1 MGKCSKFL
9 LPTFIFILFLAMIS
23 LAFKYSNM
31 LNKNNGVLM
40 LLFTAVVA
48 FSTAVY
54 AYLTWKLVA
63 ETKEMRKAQTE
74 PNISI
79 TVEPREEWINFM
91 DIKIMN
97 IGSGPAYDVKFKIEP
112 DFEFSKGHFLSQKKV
127 MKEINYLAP
136 NQKIQF
142 FLTSLAENFHEKM
155 SKPFKIKAEYKNKG
169 NDTFSEDFV
178 IDFSQFEGMSQLGEP
193 PLHKIAKNIEDIK
206 EDIHHLSTGFNRLK
220 TIVYTKRDIEDEQ
233 KEMINRTDDSK
244 KEQSQTTPLDK

>member
-1 MGKCSKFL
+1 MGKYSKFL
-9 LPTFIFILFLAMIS
+9 LPASICILFYFITF
-23 LAFKYSNM
+23 LAFKYREV
-31 LNKNNGVLM
+31 LNDNNGFLM
-40 LLFTAVVA
+40 LLFTAIVA

-54 AYLTWKLVA
+54 AYLTWKLVG

-155 SKPFKIKAEYKNKG
+155 KKPFKISAEYKNKSDDSF
-169 NDTFSEDFV
+169 NEDFI
-178 IDFSQFEGMSQLGEP
+178 IDFAQFEGMSQLGEP

-206 EDIHHLSTGFNRLK
+206 SDIHHISTGFNRIK
-220 TIVYTKRDIEDEQ
+220 
-233 KEMINRTDDSK
+233 
-244 KEQSQTTPLDK
+244 